1 MLAPTASATGTTLL
15 RTPAPSTG
23 FFLVLGWNHYRD
35 LRFSVRCSQGAKMG
49 SLNAKKE
56 APSTPDGSRMAIRG
70 AKKAG
75 GRGHMK
81 NPMKNKIKILCVRP
95 DEKPDEKPAE
105 NLNVLVKR
113 ADEKPG

>member
-1 MLAPTASATGTTLL
+1 MPKGRHQALQMAPAWQSEEPKG
-15 RTPAPSTG
+15 
-23 FFLVLGWNHYRD
+23 
-35 LRFSVRCSQGAKMG
+35 
-49 SLNAKKE
+49 
-56 APSTPDGSRMAIRG
+56 
-70 AKKAG
+70 AG

-81 NPMKNKIKILCVRP
+81 NPMNSKIKILCVRP